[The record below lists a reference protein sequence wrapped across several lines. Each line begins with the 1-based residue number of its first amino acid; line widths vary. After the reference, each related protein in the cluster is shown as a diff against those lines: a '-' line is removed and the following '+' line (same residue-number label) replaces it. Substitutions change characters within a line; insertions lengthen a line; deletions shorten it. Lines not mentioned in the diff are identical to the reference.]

1 MDKKSVKQILINL
14 NKNFPTKTLQKT
26 NRKQVNKNIATNINN
41 TEDATKKSTPQ
52 KPTTLQILD
61 QKIHWLNNNNHPTS
75 STTNL
80 LLKQMEVLSV
90 V

>member
-1 MDKKSVKQILINL
+1 MDKKQVKQILINL

-26 NRKQVNKNIATNINN
+26 TVKHINKNKATTINN
-41 TEDATKKSTPQ
+41 IESATKKSTPQ
-52 KPTTLQILD
+52 KPTTPQILD
-61 QKIHWLNNNNHPTS
+61 PKTHWLDNNHPIP